1 MPTPLPVESTAPSKM
16 AFLNKPPLA
25 TGASQTLMVFSDAK
39 LNVLR
44 TQPISNTMKSTK
56 TLAVVL
62 FSSVLAVRAF
72 AADTYN
78 LDPNH
83 STVGFSVS
91 HLVINNVHGKF
102 KEFSGTVVVDDKTI
116 KEAKG
121 TIEVKSIDTGITK
134 RDDHLRTPDFFDAQ
148 KYPTITFVS
157 KRAEKQGDENVLI
170 GDFSMHGVTKEI
182 SLPVK
187 LSGPIT
193 DPWGG
198 TRIGLHAKTKVSRKE
213 FGVSYNATSKTGSAV
228 VGDEIEIEISAEAV
242 KAKS

>member
-1 MPTPLPVESTAPSKM
+1 MVLST
-16 AFLNKPPLA
+16 
-25 TGASQTLMVFSDAK
+25 AK
-39 LNVLR
+39 LNEL
-44 TQPISNTMKSTK
+44 SNQAILNIMKPTK
-56 TLAVVL
+56 TLVAVL
-62 FSSVLAVRAF
+62 FSSLLACRAF
-72 AADTYN
+72 AADTYH

-83 STVGFSVS
+83 SRVGFSVS

-102 KEFSGTVVVDDKTI
+102 NEFSGTVVVDNNAV

-121 TIEVKSIDTGITK
+121 TIEVKSIDTGIAK
-134 RDDHLRTPDFFDAQ
+134 RDDHLRTPEFFDAE
-148 KYPTITFVS
+148 KYRTITFVS
-157 KRAEKQGDENVLI
+157 KRAEKKGDENVLI
-170 GDFSMHGVTKEI
+170 GDFTMHGVTKEI

-198 TRIGLHAKTKVSRKE
+198 TRIGLHAKTKLSRKE

-242 KAKS
+242 RAKS

>member
-1 MPTPLPVESTAPSKM
+1 
-16 AFLNKPPLA
+16 
-25 TGASQTLMVFSDAK
+25 
-39 LNVLR
+39 
-44 TQPISNTMKSTK
+44 MKSPK
-56 TLAVVL
+56 TLAAVL
-62 FSSVLAVRAF
+62 FSSLIACHAF

-83 STVGFSVS
+83 SAVGFSVS

-102 KEFSGTVVVDDKTI
+102 NEFSGTVVVDNNTI

-121 TIEVKSIDTGITK
+121 TIQVKSIDTGITK

-157 KRAEKQGDENVLI
+157 KRAETKGDETVLI
-170 GDFSMHGVTKEI
+170 GDFTMHGVTKEI

-198 TRIGLHAKTKVSRKE
+198 TRIGLHAKTKLTRKE
-213 FGVSYNATSKTGSAV
+213 FGVSYNDTSKTGSAV
-228 VGDEIEIEISAEAV
+228 VGDEIEIEINAEAV

>member
-1 MPTPLPVESTAPSKM
+1 
-16 AFLNKPPLA
+16 
-25 TGASQTLMVFSDAK
+25 MVLSHAK

-44 TQPISNTMKSTK
+44 TQPISITMKSNK
-56 TLAVVL
+56 TLAAFL
-62 FSSVLAVRAF
+62 FSSLLAVRAI

-157 KRAEKQGDENVLI
+157 KRAEKQGDENVLV

-198 TRIGLHAKTKVSRKE
+198 TRIGLHAKTKISRKE

>member
-1 MPTPLPVESTAPSKM
+1 M
-16 AFLNKPPLA
+16 
-25 TGASQTLMVFSDAK
+25 K
-39 LNVLR
+39 L
-44 TQPISNTMKSTK
+44 TK
-56 TLAVVL
+56 TLAGVFFL
-62 FSSVLAVRAF
+62 SLLAVPVI

-78 LDPNH
+78 IDPNH

-102 KEFSGTVVVDDKTI
+102 NEFSGTVVVEDKTV

-121 TIEVKSIDTGITK
+121 TIEVKSIDTGIAK
-134 RDDHLRTPDFFDAQ
+134 RDTHLRTPDFFDAE
-148 KYPTITFVS
+148 KYPKITFVS
-157 KRAEKQGDENVLI
+157 KKAEKKGDENVLI
-170 GDFSMHGVTKEI
+170 GDFTMHGITKEI

-198 TRIGLHAKTKVSRKE
+198 TRVGLYAKTKLSRKE
-213 FGVSYNATSKTGSAV
+213 FGISYNSTSKTGSAV
-228 VGDEIEIEISAEAV
+228 VGDEIEIEINAEAV

>member
-1 MPTPLPVESTAPSKM
+1 
-16 AFLNKPPLA
+16 
-25 TGASQTLMVFSDAK
+25 
-39 LNVLR
+39 
-44 TQPISNTMKSTK
+44 MKSLK

-62 FSSVLAVRAF
+62 FSSLLASGAF
-72 AADTYN
+72 AAETYN

-83 STVGFSVS
+83 SSIGFSVS

-102 KEFSGTVVVDDKTI
+102 NQFSGTVVVDNGAI

-134 RDDHLRTPDFFDAQ
+134 RDDHLRTPDFFDSQ
-148 KYPTITFVS
+148 KFPTITFVS
-157 KRAEKQGDENVLI
+157 KRAETKGDETVLT
-170 GDFSMHGVTKEI
+170 GEFTMHGMTKEI

-198 TRIGLHAKTKVSRKE
+198 TRVGLHAKTKLSRKE

-228 VGDEIEIEISAEAV
+228 VGDEIEIEINAEAV

>member
-1 MPTPLPVESTAPSKM
+1 
-16 AFLNKPPLA
+16 
-25 TGASQTLMVFSDAK
+25 MVLSEAK
-39 LNVLR
+39 LNELSN
-44 TQPISNTMKSTK
+44 QPKSINMKSTK
-56 TLAVVL
+56 TLAAVL
-62 FSSVLAVRAF
+62 FSSVLAVRVL

-83 STVGFSVS
+83 STIGFSVS

-102 KEFSGTVVVDDKTI
+102 NEFSGTVVVDGGAV

-121 TIEVKSIDTGITK
+121 TIQVKSIDTGITK

-148 KYPTITFVS
+148 KYSTITFVS
-157 KRAEKQGDENVLI
+157 KRAEKKGDENVLI
-170 GDFSMHGVTKEI
+170 GDFTMHGLTKEI
-182 SLPVK
+182 ALPVK

-198 TRIGLHAKTKVSRKE
+198 TRIGLHAKTKLSRKE

-228 VGDEIEIEISAEAV
+228 VGDEIEIEINAEAV

>member
-1 MPTPLPVESTAPSKM
+1 M
-16 AFLNKPPLA
+16 KP
-25 TGASQTLMVFSDAK
+25 
-39 LNVLR
+39 
-44 TQPISNTMKSTK
+44 TK
-56 TLAVVL
+56 TLVAVL
-62 FSSVLAVRAF
+62 FSSLLACGAF

-83 STVGFSVS
+83 SRVAFSVS

-102 KEFSGTVVVDDKTI
+102 NEFSGTVVVDNNAI

-121 TIEVKSIDTGITK
+121 TIEVKSIDTGIAK
-134 RDDHLRTPDFFDAQ
+134 RDGHLRTPDFFDAQ

-157 KRAEKQGDENVLI
+157 KRAEKKGDENVLI
-170 GDFSMHGVTKEI
+170 GDFTMHGVTKEI

-198 TRIGLHAKTKVSRKE
+198 TRIGVHAKTKLSRKE

-228 VGDEIEIEISAEAV
+228 VGDEIEIEINAEAV

>member
-1 MPTPLPVESTAPSKM
+1 VVL
-16 AFLNKPPLA
+16 
-25 TGASQTLMVFSDAK
+25 SDAK
-39 LNVLR
+39 LIELSN
-44 TQPISNTMKSTK
+44 QPFSNIMKLTN
-56 TLAVVL
+56 TVAGVL
-62 FSSVLAVRAF
+62 FSSLLAIPAF

-78 LDPNH
+78 IDPNH

-102 KEFSGTVVVDDKTI
+102 NEFSGSVVVDDKTV

-121 TIEVKSIDTGITK
+121 TIEVKSIDTGIAK
-134 RDDHLRTPDFFDAQ
+134 RDTHLRTPDFFDAE
-148 KYPTITFVS
+148 KYPKITFVS
-157 KRAEKQGDENVLI
+157 KKATKKGDENVLI
-170 GDFSMHGVTKEI
+170 GDFTMRGVTKEI

-198 TRIGLHAKTKVSRKE
+198 TRVGIYAKTKLSRKE
-213 FGVSYNATSKTGSAV
+213 FGISYNSTSKTGSAV
-228 VGDEIEIEISAEAV
+228 VGDEIEIEINAEAV

>member
-1 MPTPLPVESTAPSKM
+1 M
-16 AFLNKPPLA
+16 KP
-25 TGASQTLMVFSDAK
+25 
-39 LNVLR
+39 
-44 TQPISNTMKSTK
+44 TK
-56 TLAVVL
+56 TLVTIL
-62 FSSVLAVRAF
+62 FSSLLVCGTF

-102 KEFSGTVVVDDKTI
+102 NEFSGTVVVDNSSI

-121 TIEVKSIDTGITK
+121 TIQVKSIDTGITK

-157 KRAEKQGDENVLI
+157 KRAEKKGEENVLI
-170 GDFSMHGVTKEI
+170 GDFTMHGVTKEI
-182 SLPVK
+182 ALPVK
-187 LSGPIT
+187 LSGPNT

-198 TRIGLHAKTKVSRKE
+198 TRIGVHAKTKLSRKE
-213 FGVSYNATSKTGSAV
+213 FGVSYNASSKTGSAV

-242 KAKS
+242 KAKG